1 MNRRYIG
8 IEISEQYHY
17 LAEQRHI
24 ELENGLDPFAKRD
37 IIPQAKNSRV
47 NRIKKQKYDVSKKT
61 LQLEVRDI
69 ALKIGRKPTR
79 EDIEKYSQY
88 PFRYFN
94 EYFADWGEVC
104 SAVGDKGMQEN
115 KDIDNYPNF
124 KQLELPFE

>member
-1 MNRRYIG
+1 MDN
-8 IEISEQYHY
+8 Y
-17 LAEQRHI
+17 LPEKYKGKIVHC
-24 ELENGLDPFAKRD
+24 
-37 IIPQAKNSRV
+37 
-47 NRIKKQKYDVSKKT
+47 KKQKYDVSKKT